1 MACTQIDATP
11 LPSCRSWADGRHRL
25 SALCSVRAGL
35 LVSLPPGAPPAH
47 AAHHRRRL
55 LCARSH
61 RFILLAR
68 VRARGYSP
76 SIDGTPTKDMVRA
89 LHDIRTRHACC
100 AGPARPP
107 PIARSCALPSARAS
121 VGIRHTLCSPARS
134 AVTMPRATSRTAAAA
149 PDRTPELRG
158 VTSLAL
164 LGTLARPVVIA
175 SMRNVLA
182 SCMSLVSRGR
192 CVAHEWMHTR
202 TACRGVCGMCMLSC
216 RRCPAC
222 ALLATAPAPA
232 ARC

>member
-1 MACTQIDATP
+1 M
-11 LPSCRSWADGRHRL
+11 
-25 SALCSVRAGL
+25 RAGL

-76 SIDGTPTKDMVRA
+76 STDGTPTKDMVRA
-89 LHDIRTRHACC
+89 LHDIRTRHAGC

-134 AVTMPRATSRTAAAA
+134 AVTMPRATSRTATIA

-175 SMRNVLA
+175 SMRDVLA

-232 ARC
+232 ARCCQQRFCESRLISCVCIGRA